1 MQCHHTTH
9 AIYWKFGMM
18 CLTSPTGQCLLS
30 EVTTDVSWPI
40 TPTLYTVR
48 RTATKTPGL
57 DYGCTGESRCGKV
70 TGQFLPFHI
79 LSSSG
84 RFRRL
89 KNKNSLKNGLCTYFA
104 IVINSLHSKK
114 SQLPTIAIVK
124 QSQAYYLV
132 PSLRSELKIRSV
144 MSCVNTRVSRIDKS
158 VRTHTQGAIATAT
171 KL

>member
-1 MQCHHTTH
+1 MRCRHTTH
-9 AIYWKFGMM
+9 TIYQKFGMM
-18 CLTSPTGQCLLS
+18 RLMSHTGQCLLS
-30 EVTTDVSWPI
+30 EVTTDISRPVTPI
-40 TPTLYTVR
+40 LYTVR
-48 RTATKTPGL
+48 RTVTKTPSL
-57 DYGCTGESRCGKV
+57 DYRRTGESRCGKV
-70 TGQFLPFHI
+70 TGQFLPLHI
-79 LSSSG
+79 LSSCG

-132 PSLRSELKIRSV
+132 PSLTSELTIRSV
-144 MSCVNTRVSRIDKS
+144 MSCVNTRVSRINNS
-158 VRTHTQGAIATAT
+158 VKTHTQGAIATAT